1 MISFFPLKELNHFD
15 AREIFMEK
23 RIHLGNPQTDLPK
36 HISGSTAEEEGGGQ
50 DQGDDRKRDEGE
62 LSVEVKQEEDDPDHQ
77 KNIFQKI
84 NEDRS
89 KHLMDILDVIRQSG
103 HQSSDRISI
112 EKRDREVLEMGE
124 NPHPEVMHHFLT
136 CDLHRI
142 NLREI
147 HPEIDDENEYNEEGN
162 VENTLD
168 ISPPQD
174 KEVLSI
180 QLFHA
185 IKGNEPVGTA
195 VLKKGGIFF

>member
-1 MISFFPLKELNHFD
+1 
-15 AREIFMEK
+15 MEK

-124 NPHPEVMHHFLT
+124 NLHPEVMHHFLT
-136 CDLHRI
+136 CELH
-142 NLREI
+142 
-147 HPEIDDENEYNEEGN
+147 
-162 VENTLD
+162 
-168 ISPPQD
+168 
-174 KEVLSI
+174 
-180 QLFHA
+180 
-185 IKGNEPVGTA
+185 
-195 VLKKGGIFF
+195 